1 MIRAYIAASLLVM
14 ATGCVTSERVSRP
27 GGSAEYLISCGY
39 FGWYICYDKAQEICP
54 GRYKVVSESEG
65 YNRKEL
71 RIACPGGGG
80 ASLPGSPVRVAL

>member
-1 MIRAYIAASLLVM
+1 MIRAYIAASLLAM

-27 GGSAEYLISCGY
+27 DGSTEYLISCGY

-54 GRYKVVSESEG
+54 ERYKVVSESEG

-71 RIACPGGGG
+71 RIACPGGHSGNK
-80 ASLPGSPVRVAL
+80 R